1 MTTSISVIL
10 DCDPGH
16 DDAIMMLL
24 ALTHPHIDVKGI
36 TVCAANQT
44 QDKTFENAG
53 RLLTLFN
60 KTDIPLV
67 RGADFPMIRPLRTAA
82 EVHGESGIDGAELP
96 LNKASNIIQQSASDF
111 IHDTVTNS
119 KELITLVA
127 TGALTNIAH
136 YLRKYPEDKNRIKQI
151 SLMGGACFGGNIT
164 PTAEFNIYVDPE
176 AADIVFKSGV
186 PIIMSGL
193 DVTLKAQMMSHDI
206 QAMKQTS
213 TVGEIIGNLIDF
225 YHQTTTANFLTPD
238 KEEGAHMH
246 DPCAIAY
253 LINPELFLA
262 RDMNVTID
270 TREGLTLGQ
279 TICDYNRCT
288 NKESNAKVLFDLDR
302 EAFVQLLLD
311 ATRSFAN

>member
-1 MTTSISVIL
+1 MSPIPVIL

-24 ALTHPHIDVKGI
+24 ALTHPQIDVKGI

-60 KTDIPLV
+60 RTEIPLA
-67 RGADFPMIRPLRTAA
+67 RGAEYPMIRPLRTAGN
-82 EVHGESGIDGAELP
+82 VHGESGIDGAELP
-96 LNKASNIIQQSASDF
+96 PNRAANISSLDSSSF
-111 IHDTVTNS
+111 IHELVNNS
-119 KELITLVA
+119 KEKITLVA
-127 TGALTNIAH
+127 TGALTNIAN
-136 YLRKYPEDKNRIKQI
+136 YLRKYPDDITKIEKI

-176 AADIVFKSGV
+176 AADIVFRAGV

-193 DVTLKAQMMSHDI
+193 DVTLKAQMMKQDI
-206 QAMKQTS
+206 ELMKQTS
-213 TVGEIIGNLIDF
+213 SIGMVIAGLIEF
-225 YHQTTTANFLTPD
+225 YHKTTTPNFLTPE

-253 LINPELFLA
+253 LINPDLFLA
-262 RDMNVTID
+262 KEMNVTID
-270 TREGLTLGQ
+270 TRDGPTLGQ
-279 TICDYNRCT
+279 TICDYNKCT
-288 NKESNAKVLFDLDR
+288 ERKPNATVLFDIKR
-302 EAFVQLLLD
+302 SEFIHLLIS
-311 ATRSFAN
+311 AVHHFKK